1 MDEKKDFDLLRQNEL
16 LINGL
21 KEENNSLKM
30 KIRNLEQSFQSKI
43 ESLKKIIS
51 GQNTIIEGL
60 KKTINGQNNTISGL
74 FTMNEELKKQLNL
87 NDN

>member
-1 MDEKKDFDLLRQNEL
+1 MDEKKIVDLLHQNEF
-16 LINGL
+16 LIKGL

-30 KIRNLEQSFQSKI
+30 KIRDLEQSSESKK
-43 ESLKKIIS
+43 ESLKRIIS